1 MLGEHTTP
9 ELIAMARDRMGLDDP
24 IALQVWH
31 FVSGA
36 VQGDLGPDFVQSVP
50 VTSLIGQLPGVSE
63 EPPLRRWPAPWAQNR
78 PGPRA

>member
-9 ELIAMARDRMGLDDP
+9 EPIAMARDGMGLDDP

-50 VTSLIGQLPGVSE
+50 VTSLIDQVPGASE
-63 EPPLRRWPAPWAQNR
+63 QGSTCASPESGARHWR
-78 PGPRA
+78 

>member
-1 MLGEHTTP
+1 
-9 ELIAMARDRMGLDDP
+9 MGLDDP

-50 VTSLIGQLPGVSE
+50 VTSLIGPDARSQRRAVAETVAGAMGAESPWPEGVTYQGALPVGD
-63 EPPLRRWPAPWAQNR
+63 RR
-78 PGPRA
+78 